1 MRIIKFIRF
10 YSNFD
15 SNLSTIIYFSQ
26 SLFFFD
32 HAHNLWLYVMT
43 EWSSC
48 RVIEFFLREIKLKD
62 CPFFVSSFT
71 TTYPDP
77 VSFFSSHLFPRISL
91 VFFTGRCGLKK
102 EWKKGKLERKIHR
115 YSCDVLSLHNRHSF
129 FRFFASESNIMTF
142 FLTNLL
148 WRGNNDRF
156 PSSSPR
162 SFDISNDK
170 ILLQT
175 LFPRIVC
182 IVNKGIISS
191 IVMNPL
197 IRERKTE
204 QLN

>member
-1 MRIIKFIRF
+1 MSSNRIFFARNQIKRLSFFHIVLHHHLSRPRFLFLESPFSSNIACFLYWQMRLKERMKEREARKK
-10 YSNFD
+10 NP
-15 SNLSTIIYFSQ
+15 
-26 SLFFFD
+26 SLF
-32 HAHNLWLYVMT
+32 
-43 EWSSC
+43 
-48 RVIEFFLREIKLKD
+48 LRL
-62 CPFFVSSFT
+62 
-71 TTYPDP
+71 
-77 VSFFSSHLFPRISL
+77 
-91 VFFTGRCGLKK
+91 
-102 EWKKGKLERKIHR
+102 
-115 YSCDVLSLHNRHSF
+115 VLSLHNRHSF

-162 SFDISNDK
+162 FFDISNDK

-182 IVNKGIISS
+182 IVNKEIISS
-191 IVMNPL
+191 IVVNPL